1 MSHAWTA
8 PIMTAWSPPPS
19 TAKEDL
25 QHSKGSEKQW
35 TCMRIATWGWQRHTP
50 GISKSTKPLTVTD
63 RDASRTLSCPPPWS
77 QTTPYAKD
85 AATVGAQHFPPNA
98 MMRQNRK
105 EKNSFTEISFLKCL
119 KIAASET
126 RYCRVLWVSLILR
139 RSQWDSTAATQ
150 TKTIWEEALVPTA
163 LGFMVERNTLST
175 G

>member
-85 AATVGAQHFPPNA
+85 TATVGAQHFPPNA

-105 EKNSFTEISFLKCL
+105 EKNSFTFTHMFIISNALYSLLSIQVSSAIIFLQPTEFILHCISVSVWWLQIPLIFHLHEIYL
-119 KIAASET
+119 
-126 RYCRVLWVSLILR
+126 
-139 RSQWDSTAATQ
+139 
-150 TKTIWEEALVPTA
+150 
-163 LGFMVERNTLST
+163 
-175 G
+175 